1 MAPKTDVIEQL
12 QAKVAELGAEVER
25 LKRTNS
31 SYANLTKAQE
41 SQLTNL
47 RQRLYQLKG
56 ADSAIDSERQAN
68 CDLTEQLAAEQLN
81 NKLLRDALEAVIKVH
96 GYESGIPVEAI
107 STQASTEALDKYVA
121 EKVKEAGKFD
131 MWKTNPYTKVLE
143 TSIEQLTKQRDLT
156 VEALENC
163 RLLAARH
170 RKEEWAGHIMRFCK
184 DAGLSGSPIRNDSI
198 KESENNKAS

>member
-1 MAPKTDVIEQL
+1 MDYWIDDSDQLKLCPFCGAVAEIVTLEGEDGDVGIGAQCVQCTACGSASGLIYPLMDDVTNLLYERWNRRQNGIKMEWQPIEIEQL

-81 NKLLRDALEAVIKVH
+81 NKLLRDALEFLNARIVTMDLGGV
-96 GYESGIPVEAI
+96 VERAL
-107 STQASTEALDKYVA
+107 SPPASTEALDKYVA
-121 EKVKEAGKFD
+121 EKVKEAMK
-131 MWKTNPYTKVLE
+131 
-143 TSIEQLTKQRDLT
+143 
-156 VEALENC
+156 
-163 RLLAARH
+163 
-170 RKEEWAGHIMRFCK
+170 
-184 DAGLSGSPIRNDSI
+184 
-198 KESENNKAS
+198 

>member
-1 MAPKTDVIEQL
+1 MTQTIEQL
-12 QAKVAELGAEVER
+12 TARVRELEEENAR

-81 NKLLRDALEAVIKVH
+81 NKLLRDALEQVK
-96 GYESGIPVEAI
+96 ESCLFADDDGGIGVSSEAQI
-107 STQASTEALDKYVA
+107 DILLFDQICKALSIPASTEALDKYVA
-121 EKVKEAGKFD
+121 EEVNE
-131 MWKTNPYTKVLE
+131 
-143 TSIEQLTKQRDLT
+143 IESCRDWYK
-156 VEALENC
+156 
-163 RLLAARH
+163 RRIDLLHLHAID
-170 RKEEWAGHIMRFCK
+170 W
-184 DAGLSGSPIRNDSI
+184 L
-198 KESENNKAS
+198 